1 MRNWNSKRIEPPQ
14 SDSPQSS
21 TISVRYH
28 KTIETRSTPSGKSR
42 PPEPSPSLKT
52 PEEELKKARF
62 YEDLDIWAET
72 ETETG
77 RAPTI
82 PRWHQI
88 KQVKFELWD
97 LYAAVTTQDCGISD
111 VDWDLVAEEM
121 KLNWIAAPE
130 IPEVLEGCWDKYL
143 SKFHE
148 EISDFVFDTQA
159 AAGIV
164 ADDQGL
170 EEDDE
175 GDSSEEESG
184 QSGREE
190 MEEVNAS
197 VGGGQKAPD
206 IGGRSREAA
215 DLDSGSDDSEEDAF
229 ESPPPKRETGHRR
242 HTLPAARHTDS
253 LLPSSPPIRGR
264 RRNTRAVQSSPTLI
278 DLLPPPLSVL
288 KRKRA
293 SRQAEIP
300 STPDALLDTRLARLN
315 DETPTRKRRKLA
327 KVEGQDKP
335 SNQSLALE
343 LGERE
348 MGSEA
353 EDTAQEALQVLVR
366 TPNALGIAEPETIMR
381 TTIRTKTTTTAI
393 TTESLPGSSPHAAR
407 PSSSRPL
414 RSTAVDQHREL
425 PPPGQGD
432 DALEELG
439 EDEDEEDEPE
449 EAEVVVA
456 GDSADDL
463 ETEEEENNSEEVFA
477 AIARFEALGYDRN
490 VVVES
495 LFWTSMDPDKAL
507 TVMKSFDSGY
517 DIPQN
522 KQGIWTPQDDK
533 KLKAIG
539 AGGRG
544 TARYRNALIKKHGQ
558 ALVDARRRFLADAE
572 AIGLSFD

>member
-1 MRNWNSKRIEPPQ
+1 MWNSKVIYEELAKQRPHHSSSSWQNRFTERWRRNEVDMRNWNLKRIEPPQ
-14 SDSPQSS
+14 NDSPQSS
-21 TISVRYH
+21 TISV
-28 KTIETRSTPSGKSR
+28 
-42 PPEPSPSLKT
+42 
-52 PEEELKKARF
+52 RF

-88 KQVKFELWD
+88 KDVEFELWD
-97 LYAAVTTQDCGISD
+97 LYAAVTTQDCGMSD
-111 VDWDLVAEEM
+111 IDWDLVAEVM
-121 KLNWIAAPE
+121 GLDWIAAPE

-164 ADDQGL
+164 ADDEDL
-170 EEDDE
+170 EEDD
-175 GDSSEEESG
+175 GGYSSEEELG
-184 QSGREE
+184 QSGGEE
-190 MEEVNAS
+190 MEEINAS
-197 VGGGQKAPD
+197 VGGGRKP
-206 IGGRSREAA
+206 RTS
-215 DLDSGSDDSEEDAF
+215 
-229 ESPPPKRETGHRR
+229 
-242 HTLPAARHTDS
+242 
-253 LLPSSPPIRGR
+253 
-264 RRNTRAVQSSPTLI
+264 SSPTLI

-288 KRKRA
+288 KRKRT

-300 STPDALLDTRLARLN
+300 STPDALLDTRFARLN

-327 KVEGQDKP
+327 NIEGQDKP
-335 SNQSLALE
+335 PNQSLALA

-348 MGSEA
+348 VGSEA

-407 PSSSRPL
+407 PSSSRQL
-414 RSTAVDQHREL
+414 RSTAVGQHREL
-425 PPPGQGD
+425 PPPDQGN

-439 EDEDEEDEPE
+439 QDEDEEEEEEQE

-477 AIARFEALGYDRN
+477 AIDRFEALGYDRD

-507 TVMKSFDSGY
+507 TVMKSFNSGY

-533 KLKAIG
+533 KLKAVDV
-539 AGGRG
+539 GGRG

-572 AIGLSFD
+572 AIGLSFH